1 MGGSNC
7 PGREEDNKKFG
18 CEEAKPN
25 NVPVAA
31 ECRGVGVCKTNNLNG
46 AFQHAGRHAEGSWDI
61 QAWTFERR
69 GCEGESK
76 AKEETREQEEEQQRK
91 GACEQI
97 REEGEEGDDDQ
108 DGGVEQPRLEDG
120 SASAQSSSCK
130 GILVYCVPHVF

>member
-1 MGGSNC
+1 MR
-7 PGREEDNKKFG
+7 PGADK
-18 CEEAKPN
+18 EA
-25 NVPVAA
+25 
-31 ECRGVGVCKTNNLNG
+31 G
-46 AFQHAGRHAEGSWDI
+46 EGLLPHLHG
-61 QAWTFERR
+61 QEQTWTFERR

-130 GILVYCVPHVF
+130 GILVNCVPHVF